1 MRNAFSLIF
10 LFVHIISYFVK
21 AIHIKI
27 KAEKGLLYI
36 FLYHPNMFKAITY
49 FRFGGGA
56 VRHRANG
63 LFLHRL
69 TTTWEPVRPWKQ
81 IQIPRKQIQIPG
93 KQIQIPGIQ
102 IQILGKQMQI
112 QRQKYNTAETNT
124 NACEKKT

>member
-1 MRNAFSLIF
+1 
-10 LFVHIISYFVK
+10 
-21 AIHIKI
+21 
-27 KAEKGLLYI
+27 
-36 FLYHPNMFKAITY
+36 MFQAITY

-93 KQIQIPGIQ
+93 KQIQIPEKQIQMPGIQ

-124 NACEKKT
+124 NAYEKKT

>member
-1 MRNAFSLIF
+1 
-10 LFVHIISYFVK
+10 
-21 AIHIKI
+21 
-27 KAEKGLLYI
+27 
-36 FLYHPNMFKAITY
+36 MFKAITY

-93 KQIQIPGIQ
+93 IQ